1 MPRMPYRK
9 MPRVAALLM
18 LAGVMNVAHG
28 AAPLKLDDPA
38 SDFVING
45 EDLLLSAPGGE
56 AWLSVRMRKPVQG
69 LNTVNVGISAQAGL
83 PVSVSAQKLSFNAL
97 NWVWPQK
104 IRLTAGALASLR
116 QQGWLELT
124 GTETFT
130 GRTVKGRVQL
140 RLENFTQQAWQPTY
154 DSLARHKLPTWYKDA
169 KLGFF
174 VHWTVS
180 SVPAYANPDGLVGFD
195 IDGNALAG
203 NLIKNRFYPEL
214 AYGEWYRSN
223 MQDKQG
229 QTWAYHVSHY
239 GSGWDYYDFVERFNA
254 QQAQANVGALAQL
267 IADAGGRYTVF
278 VAKHHEG
285 VDFFSPSVVHSR
297 QAVTK
302 QVAARDTAADVAAA
316 VRARGMRFG
325 LYYSGYFDWAYSKK
339 QFMHGD
345 ASASLN
351 VLGSVV
357 EASTDQNF
365 RALVRAHYFD
375 LIDRYQPDL
384 LWNDLAFIGNPYEVQ
399 AYYFNRKPDGVV
411 NDRWKSP
418 VRFYDSAFEKQRP
431 NPVYEGLMASLQS
444 AINTA
449 SINEPVTPS
458 VSKVFSDFDTHEYI
472 DFPQTAYPNGRYFEG
487 TRGVGRS
494 FAYTANDTAFSSG
507 DALIHLL
514 VDVVSKNGNLLL
526 NIGPKPDG
534 SVPDQQ
540 AQPLRELGR
549 WLAVHGAGIY
559 GTRPWRID
567 RALSREGD
575 KLQFTTDQAGNLFVF
590 VDQALGRDKT
600 LTLPDVLVDT
610 SVSAAQAV
618 SVLGRGMAPV
628 WVQEGGDLKVV
639 LPYQAT
645 PGTSSSL
652 VAIKVRLN
660 RSAWA
665 AYLASSSSYWR

>member
-1 MPRMPYRK
+1 
-9 MPRVAALLM
+9 
-18 LAGVMNVAHG
+18 MNVKMLTFKRYLAMLSMTSAMSLAHG
-28 AAPLKLDDPA
+28 AVPLKLDDPA

-45 EDLLLSAPGGE
+45 EDILLNASGGE

-69 LNTVNVGISAQAGL
+69 LNTVNVGISPTAGL
-83 PVSVSAQKLSFNAL
+83 PVAISKQKLAFNAL
-97 NWVWPQK
+97 NWAWPQK
-104 IRLTAGALASLR
+104 IKVTAGAVDSLR
-116 QQGWLELT
+116 QQGWLELS

-130 GRTVKGRVQL
+130 GRTVRGRVQL
-140 RLENFTQQAWQPTY
+140 RLENFAQQAWQPNY
-154 DSLARHKLPTWYKDA
+154 DSLSRHKLPGWYKDA

-203 NLIKNRFYPEL
+203 NLLKNRFYPEL

-223 MQDKQG
+223 MQDRQG
-229 QTWAYHVSHY
+229 QTWAYHAGHY
-239 GSGWDYYDFVERFNA
+239 GSGFDYYDFVERFNA

-267 IADAGGRYTVF
+267 IADAGGRYAVF

-285 VDFFSPSVVHSR
+285 VDFFTPSVVHSR
-297 QAVTK
+297 QAVNK
-302 QVAARDTAADVAAA
+302 QVAARDVAADMAAA

-325 LYYSGYFDWAYSKK
+325 LYYSGYFDWAYSRK

-351 VLGSVV
+351 VVASVV
-357 EASTDQNF
+357 EASTDQNL
-365 RALVRAHYFD
+365 RALVRTHYLD

-399 AYYFNRKPDGVV
+399 AYYFNRQPDGVV

-418 VRFYDSAFEKQRP
+418 VRFYDSAFEKQGP
-431 NPVYEGLMASLQS
+431 NQVYEGLMAGLQT
-444 AINTA
+444 AINVA
-449 SINEPVTPS
+449 SLNEPVTPS

-472 DFPQTAYPNGRYFEG
+472 DFPQTAYPNTRYFEG

-494 FAYTANDTAFSSG
+494 FAYTANDTAFTTG

-514 VDVVSKNGNLLL
+514 ADVVSKNGNLLL
-526 NIGPKPDG
+526 NIGPRPDG

-549 WLAVHGAGIY
+549 WLRVHGQAIF
-559 GTRPWRID
+559 GTRPWRVD
-567 RALSREGD
+567 HALSREGD
-575 KLQFTTDQAGNLFVF
+575 KLQFTTDQQGNLYVL
-590 VDQALGRDKT
+590 VDQGAGRDKT
-600 LTLPDVLVDT
+600 LTLPDMQVDT
-610 SVSAAQAV
+610 SVPASQAV
-618 SVLGRGMAPV
+618 TVLGRSVAPM
-628 WVQEGGDLKVV
+628 WSQQGADLQLT

-645 PGTSSSL
+645 EGSSSPL
-652 VAIKVRLN
+652 VAIRVRLN
-660 RSAWA
+660 RNVWA
-665 AYLASSSSYWR
+665 SYLASSGSYWR

>member
-1 MPRMPYRK
+1 MYKRLT
-9 MPRVAALLM
+9 ALM
-18 LAGVMNVAHG
+18 LACAATG
-28 AAPLKLDDPA
+28 AQSATPLKLDDPS

-45 EDLLLSAPGGE
+45 EDLLLNAPGGE

-69 LNTVNVGISAQAGL
+69 LNTVHVRIGNQGGL
-83 PVSVSAQKLSFNAL
+83 PVAMSSQKLSFNAL
-97 NWVWPQK
+97 NWAWPQK
-104 IRLTAGALASLR
+104 IKLTAGALASLR

-130 GRTVKGRVQL
+130 GRTVRGRIQL
-140 RLENFTQQAWQPTY
+140 RLENFAKQAWQPNY
-154 DSLARHKLPTWYKDA
+154 DSLARHKLPNWYKDA

-195 IDGNALAG
+195 IDGDALAG
-203 NLIKNRFYPEL
+203 NLLKNRFYPEL

-229 QTWAYHVSHY
+229 QTWGYHLSHY
-239 GSGWDYYDFVERFNA
+239 GSGFDYYDFVDRFNV
-254 QQAQANVGALAQL
+254 QQGQANVGALAQL
-267 IADAGGRYTVF
+267 ISDAGGRYTVF

-285 VDFFSPSVVHSR
+285 VDFFSPTVVHSR
-297 QAVTK
+297 KPVTK
-302 QVAARDTAADVAAA
+302 QVAARDTAADLAAA
-316 VRARGMRFG
+316 VRARGLKFG

-339 QFMHGD
+339 QFVHGD

-351 VLGSVV
+351 VLASVV

-418 VRFYDSAFEKQRP
+418 VRFYDSAFEKQGP
-431 NPVYEGLMASLQS
+431 NLVYEGLMAGLQS
-444 AINTA
+444 AINVA
-449 SINEPVTPS
+449 SLSEPVTPS
-458 VSKVFSDFDTHEYI
+458 VSKVFSDFATHEYI
-472 DFPQTAYPNGRYFEG
+472 DFPQAAYPNTRYFEG

-526 NIGPKPDG
+526 NIGPRPDG

-549 WLAVHGAGIY
+549 WLSVHGSAIY
-559 GTRPWRID
+559 GTRPWRVD

-575 KLQFTTDQAGNLFVF
+575 KLQFTTDQQGHLYVF
-590 VDQALGRDKT
+590 VDQATAKDKT

-610 SVSAAQAV
+610 SVPASQAV
-618 SVLGRGMAPV
+618 TVLGRSGAPL
-628 WVQEGGDLKVV
+628 WSQEGGDLKLT

-645 PGTSSSL
+645 NGTSSSL

-660 RSAWA
+660 RSVWA
-665 AYLASSSSYWR
+665 SYLASSGSYWR